1 MFENELQNGKAAFTA
16 VEMMDMLHKH
26 IFAKTLAGKT
36 PDVQERS
43 LQKSFI
49 DALITAAAESEGMKI
64 NKRLYEEN
72 HLLDNAQHRLLC
84 REESCCGGAHHHSHA
99 LSSAP
104 RRIEMSSSQI
114 GRNSDAIS
122 VKRGELLRVMKLLK
136 SKLTSGDAAT
146 RLHYED
152 VVLRIQTALGLSK

>member
-1 MFENELQNGKAAFTA
+1 
-16 VEMMDMLHKH
+16 
-26 IFAKTLAGKT
+26 
-36 PDVQERS
+36 
-43 LQKSFI
+43 
-49 DALITAAAESEGMKI
+49 
-64 NKRLYEEN
+64 
-72 HLLDNAQHRLLC
+72 
-84 REESCCGGAHHHSHA
+84 
-99 LSSAP
+99 
-104 RRIEMSSSQI
+104 MSSSQI